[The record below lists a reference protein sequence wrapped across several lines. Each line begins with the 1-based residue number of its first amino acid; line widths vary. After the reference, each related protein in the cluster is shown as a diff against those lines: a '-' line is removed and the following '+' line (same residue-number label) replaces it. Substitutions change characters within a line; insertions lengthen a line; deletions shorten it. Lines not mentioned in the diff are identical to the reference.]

1 MINGHE
7 RILAIKNKS
16 GTSRVFAANLME
28 DFFPPEVLTDPL
40 VNVNGRGA
48 RGNNNENLIALNPI
62 KVDQIRK
69 TVLCF
74 VEGDSNVKE
83 K

>member
-1 MINGHE
+1 MKWPTPFE
-7 RILAIKNKS
+7 KLY
-16 GTSRVFAANLME
+16 
-28 DFFPPEVLTDPL
+28 PL

-69 TVLCF
+69 TVLGF
-74 VEGDSNVKE
+74 VECDSNVKE
-83 K
+83 KVWRSCVHAMNQPMSKLKNDKRKLPK

>member
-1 MINGHE
+1 
-7 RILAIKNKS
+7 
-16 GTSRVFAANLME
+16 ME
-28 DFFPPEVLTDPL
+28 DFFPPVVLTDPL
-40 VNVNGRGA
+40 VNVNGRNA